1 MASKRPPLILKRVS
15 IVTFFTALN
24 LLASF
29 LNQAVLAYFFGASR
43 SMDALLISG
52 ALPFAVLNLAIG
64 DLSYTLIPLL
74 MRYEK
79 TGDERRVSGAC
90 FAVVAL
96 MALGVSVLG
105 AVGHRV
111 ILRLSTAASMPKP
124 TFELAASIAPMI
136 WIIVGLTIL
145 GSFLTGIHHYRRS
158 FFYPAMTLAL
168 PYLGMIAGGLLGASR
183 FGIFAVVAGWAVAT
197 LLRDLALYQFLV
209 PPRVRFYWD
218 PHHPAIAKLLNSSCV
233 LGISLLP
240 FAVLPVIDTFWAS
253 RLPVGSIS
261 YLGYST
267 RIIIALT
274 GIVVQG
280 LCVVLFTDLSAEIA
294 NHNIANFHRKL
305 VGALDA
311 ILLSI
316 VPLAVLVMVLR
327 STLVSVMLERGHFLP
342 SATEGVIHVLPFYLL
357 GMIFMAPMTIIV
369 RAFYAL
375 GDYATPAKLGLAALA
390 LYSVASGLLV
400 GRYSYAG
407 IGMAYV
413 IFWCFTLVV
422 HSYALGNRVGHL
434 LRPGSLAFLG
444 KVGLSSLA
452 AGGAVKYIV
461 GPHHSIVARYCGP
474 GGATGVGLVIFIV
487 LTHYVFRVPQF
498 RMLFSYVLRR
508 NPLVVPTCTASPRI

>member
-1 MASKRPPLILKRVS
+1 MPSKRPPLILKRVS

-79 TGDERRVSGAC
+79 TGEQRQVSGVC
-90 FAVVAL
+90 FTAVAL
-96 MALGVSVLG
+96 MALGVGLVG
-105 AVGHRV
+105 AVGHRS
-111 ILRLSTAASMPKP
+111 ILRLSTAASTPAP
-124 TFELAASIAPMI
+124 TFELAASIAPTI

-158 FFYPAMTLAL
+158 FFHPAMTLAL

-183 FGIFAVVAGWAVAT
+183 FGIFSVVVGWLVAT
-197 LLRDLALYQFLV
+197 SLRDLALYQFLV

-218 PHHPAIAKLLNSSCV
+218 PGHPAITKLFKSSCV

-305 VGALDA
+305 VAAIDA

-316 VPLAVLVMVLR
+316 VPLATLVMVLR
-327 STLVSVMLERGHFLP
+327 STLVSVLLERGHFLP
-342 SATEGVIHVLPFYLL
+342 SATRGVIQVLPFYLL
-357 GMIFMAPMTIIV
+357 GMIFMAPMTIVV

-375 GDYATPAKLGLAALA
+375 GDYATPAKLGLASLVV
-390 LYSVASGLLV
+390 YTVASGLLV
-400 GRYSYAG
+400 GRYSYVG
-407 IGMAYV
+407 IGIAYA

-422 HSYALGNRVGHL
+422 HSYAMGNKVGHRL
-434 LRPGSLAFLG
+434 GPRLLAFLA
-444 KVGLSSLA
+444 KVTLSSLA
-452 AGGAVKYIV
+452 AGGAVSYIV
-461 GPHHSIVARYCGP
+461 GPHHSGAARYCGP
-474 GGATGVGLVIFIV
+474 GSATAVGLVIFIV
-487 LTHYVFRVPQF
+487 LSHYVFRLPQF
-498 RMLFSYVLRR
+498 RMLFSYMIHR
-508 NPLVVPTCTASPRI
+508 

>member
-1 MASKRPPLILKRVS
+1 MAPKQPPLILKRVS

-29 LNQAVLAYFFGASR
+29 LNQAMLAYFFGAGR

-52 ALPFAVLNLAIG
+52 ALPFAILNLAIG

-79 TGDERRVSGAC
+79 TGEQRRVSGAC
-90 FAVVAL
+90 FTVVAL
-96 MALGVSVLG
+96 MALGVALLG
-105 AVGHRV
+105 ALGHRS
-111 ILRLSTAASMPKP
+111 ILRLSTAASMPAA
-124 TFELAASIAPMI
+124 TFELAASMAPTI

-183 FGIFAVVAGWAVAT
+183 FGIFAVVVGWAVAT
-197 LLRDLALYQFLV
+197 LLRDLALYRFLV

-218 PHHPAIAKLLNSSCV
+218 PGHPAIAKLLRSSCV

-280 LCVVLFTDLSAEIA
+280 LCVVLFTDLSAEVA
-294 NHNIANFHRKL
+294 NHNIANFHGKL
-305 VGALDA
+305 VAAMDA

-342 SATEGVIHVLPFYLL
+342 SATQGVIHVLPFYLL
-357 GMIFMAPMTIIV
+357 GMIFMAPMTIVV

-375 GDYATPAKLGLAALA
+375 GDYATPAKLGLTALA
-390 LYSVASGLLV
+390 VYTVASGLLV

-407 IGMAYV
+407 IGMAYA

-422 HSYALGNRVGHL
+422 HCYALGN
-434 LRPGSLAFLG
+434 
-444 KVGLSSLA
+444 KVGQLLGRGLLTFLAKVALSSLA
-452 AGGAVKYIV
+452 AGASVRYLA
-461 GPHHSIVARYCGP
+461 GPHQSTVARYCGLS
-474 GGATGVGLVIFIV
+474 GAIGVGLIV
-487 LTHYVFRVPQF
+487 FLFLSHYVFRVPQF
-498 RMLFSYVLRR
+498 RMLFGYVTHR
-508 NPLVVPTCTASPRI
+508 